1 MIFNMNILLL
11 FFALP
16 VATIILAIVV
26 EKILRCPVLT
36 AATFFAIFLIVA
48 FAVFDAF
55 FLVFVIAYTI
65 IAFITAVIAEFFFNR
80 CRRRE
85 KKHCNCREKDDEE
98 NDDERDEAN
107 NERRLS
113 NEDIRRIANR
123 VANILSNTN
132 NNCCNN
138 CCNNSCSCC
147 NNDVATVNVRNP
159 SGEQTTWC
167 CRRR

>member
-1 MIFNMNILLL
+1 MNIILL

-48 FAVFDAF
+48 FAVFDAS
-55 FLVFVIAYTI
+55 FLIFVIAYTI
-65 IAFITAVIAEFFFNR
+65 IAFITAVIAEFIFSR

-85 KKHCNCREKDDEE
+85 RKCCNCNCNCNFNCNEEE
-98 NDDERDEAN
+98 NEEN
-107 NERRLS
+107 NEVRLT
-113 NEDIRRIANR
+113 NEEIERIATR

-132 NNCCNN
+132 NNCCN
-138 CCNNSCSCC
+138 
-147 NNDVATVNVRNP
+147 DIATINIRNRN
-159 SGEQTTWC
+159 GERTTWC

>member
-1 MIFNMNILLL
+1 MNILLL

-65 IAFITAVIAEFFFNR
+65 IAFITAVIAELFFSR
-80 CRRRE
+80 CRRR
-85 KKHCNCREKDDEE
+85 KRKHCICREE
-98 NDDERDEAN
+98 NDEDNDEDNNEEN

-138 CCNNSCSCC
+138 SCNCC

-159 SGEQTTWC
+159 NGEQTTWC

>member
-1 MIFNMNILLL
+1 MNILLL

-26 EKILRCPVLT
+26 EKTLRCPVLT

-48 FAVFDAF
+48 FAIFDAF

-65 IAFITAVIAEFFFNR
+65 IAFITAVIAEIFFSR
-80 CRRRE
+80 CRRR
-85 KKHCNCREKDDEE
+85 KRKYCICREE
-98 NDDERDEAN
+98 NDEDN
-107 NERRLS
+107 NEEENEGRLS
-113 NEDIRRIANR
+113 DEDVRRIANR

-138 CCNNSCSCC
+138 SCNCCNNE
-147 NNDVATVNVRNP
+147 VATVNVRNP
-159 SGEQTTWC
+159 NGEQTTWC

>member
-1 MIFNMNILLL
+1 MKGMRFNMNILLL

-65 IAFITAVIAEFFFNR
+65 IAFITAVIAEFFFSR
-80 CRRRE
+80 CRRKR
-85 KKHCNCREKDDEE
+85 KHCSCREKNDEDDEDNNE
-98 NDDERDEAN
+98 ED

-113 NEDIRRIANR
+113 DEDIRRIASR

-138 CCNNSCSCC
+138 CCNNSC
-147 NNDVATVNVRNP
+147 NNDIATVNVRNP
-159 SGEQTTWC
+159 NGEQTTWC

>member
-1 MIFNMNILLL
+1 MNILLL

-16 VATIILAIVV
+16 VATIILAIIV

-48 FAVFDAF
+48 FAVFDAS

-65 IAFITAVIAEFFFNR
+65 IAFITAVIAEFFFSR

-85 KKHCNCREKDDEE
+85 RKNYSCREENEEE
-98 NDDERDEAN
+98 NNEDND
-107 NERRLS
+107 ERRLS

-123 VANILSNTN
+123 VANILSNTT

-138 CCNNSCSCC
+138 N
-147 NNDVATVNVRNP
+147 VATVNVRNP
-159 SGEQTTWC
+159 NGEQTTWC